1 MEEWRDIPGFAY
13 QISNLGRIKSLNAT
27 ARKKAQDGILK
38 PSTGKRGYLCVGL
51 HKDKS
56 VKYKY
61 VHRLIAEA
69 FIPNPDNKCDVDHIN
84 RDKLD
89 NRIEN
94 LRWATRKENMCN
106 LGRDHTYVLGPI
118 YKVKVPGHPAKQFKT
133 LEDAV
138 KFKDSLL
145 LPRPTDPSP
154 DDNDK

>member
-13 QISNLGRIKSLNAT
+13 QISSLGRVKSLNAT
-27 ARKKAQDGILK
+27 ARRKAQDGILK

-61 VHRLIAEA
+61 IHRLIAEA

-84 RDKLD
+84 RDRLD

-94 LRWATRKENMCN
+94 LRWATRKENMQN
-106 LGRDHTYVLGPI
+106 NGREHNYVSGPFW
-118 YKVKVPGHPAKQFKT
+118 KVAVPGFNVKMFRSEEEAI
-133 LEDAV
+133 

-145 LPRPTDPSP
+145 LPTPTDPLP
-154 DDNDK
+154 DDKDE